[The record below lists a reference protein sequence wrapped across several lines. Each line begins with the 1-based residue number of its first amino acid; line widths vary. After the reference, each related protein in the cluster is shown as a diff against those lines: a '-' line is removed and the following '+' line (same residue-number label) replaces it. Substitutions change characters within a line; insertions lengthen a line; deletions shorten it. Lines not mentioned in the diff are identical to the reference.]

1 MVSEDVIDVL
11 VEIPVLQLVR
21 RAEKPAVT
29 AAAAG
34 VSLLE
39 LVRVETRDISVER
52 AAHRTHQDVLME
64 LDAAEGRANRR
75 DGHLRRPALR
85 EQREQLLV
93 DARVRKER
101 VPLLRGLAF
110 GLDAELIPLLRADVH
125 ALRDA
130 RDQLPHELA
139 DAVHQRLG
147 VVRTDAAR
155 RSEEH
160 TSEL

>member
-1 MVSEDVIDVL
+1 ELHRQLARRMVSEDVIDVL

-21 RAEKPAVT
+21 RAEQPAVT
-29 AAAAG
+29 AAAG

-64 LDAAEGRANRR
+64 LDVAEGRANRR

-110 GLDAELIPLLRADVH
+110 GLDAELIPLLR
-125 ALRDA
+125 
-130 RDQLPHELA
+130 
-139 DAVHQRLG
+139 
-147 VVRTDAAR
+147 
-155 RSEEH
+155 
-160 TSEL
+160 